1 MLRQVHVY
9 GRWGNDLESL
19 MLKNPN
25 AISSRL
31 GSILVTK
38 SLIPGRS
45 YPERHT
51 SLSHLKWQCEASK
64 VAQPAK
70 VFATILTT
78 WVQLLGTHRVGVN
91 CLPQVVL
98 WPPYIYIYICQ
109 GIQYLHMNTQ
119 IYVKKILNTGKSWV
133 QEKTEDPSSLSNR
146 ELRIPAQSPEPILQS
161 LRNHTRKPIYRKG
174 HILNPL
180 WTPVAG
186 FTLSIYNSVLGM
198 SWATP

>member
-31 GSILVTK
+31 GSILVIK
-38 SLIPGRS
+38 SLIPGKS

-98 WPPYIYIYICQ
+98 WPPYIYMYMSRHSKPSHEYTNICEKNFK
-109 GIQYLHMNTQ
+109 YR
-119 IYVKKILNTGKSWV
+119 KSWV
-133 QEKTEDPSSLSNR
+133 QEKTEDPHLCPTENW
-146 ELRIPAQSPEPILQS
+146 EFQHNHQSQFCNLWGITPENPF
-161 LRNHTRKPIYRKG
+161 TGKG
-174 HILNPL
+174 
-180 WTPVAG
+180 T
-186 FTLSIYNSVLGM
+186 S
-198 SWATP
+198 

>member
-31 GSILVTK
+31 GSILVIK

-98 WPPYIYIYICQ
+98 WPPYIYMYMSRHSIPSHEYTNICEKNFK
-109 GIQYLHMNTQ
+109 YR
-119 IYVKKILNTGKSWV
+119 KILGTG
-133 QEKTEDPSSLSNR
+133 EDRGSSSLSNR
-146 ELRIPAQSPEPILQS
+146 ELRIPA
-161 LRNHTRKPIYRKG
+161 
-174 HILNPL
+174 
-180 WTPVAG
+180 
-186 FTLSIYNSVLGM
+186 
-198 SWATP
+198 